1 MKRDSL
7 FFKQAELMLRVI
19 PYVATE
25 KCFALKGGTAINF
38 FLRNMPRLSVDID
51 LTYLPLESRDTSL
64 QKMSEAL
71 GRIADAIRRANKS
84 FRVQESRASKR
95 IIKLFVNNG
104 SEQITIEPNEVIRG
118 AVYEAR
124 ELSVSPAVEEAF
136 ELSAAIQV
144 LSVPDLYGGKL
155 CAALDRQHPRDIF
168 DVKLLLENEGISSEI
183 RRAFVVYLAS
193 HDRPINEL
201 INPPRKDMR
210 EIHDR
215 EFVGMTT
222 EPISY
227 TELEKIRDR
236 YIEMLTKD
244 LSQEERQFLVS
255 IKMMTPN
262 WRLLGLEGI
271 EKLPAIQWKL
281 LNIGKM
287 NKKKH
292 AESLLLLK
300 TKLGV

>member
-7 FFKQAELMLRVI
+7 FFKQAELMLRII

-38 FLRNMPRLSVDID
+38 FLRDMPRLSVDID
-51 LTYLPLESRDTSL
+51 LTYLPLENRDTSL
-64 QKMSEAL
+64 QKMSDAL
-71 GRIADAIRRANKS
+71 ERIAVAIRKANRTLK
-84 FRVQESRASKR
+84 VQESRAGKR
-95 IIKLFVNNG
+95 IAKLFVNNG
-104 SEQITIEPNEVIRG
+104 SEQIAIEPNEVIRG
-118 AVYEAR
+118 AIYKAS
-124 ELSVSPAVEEAF
+124 ELSVSPTVEETF

-144 LSVPDLYGGKL
+144 LSIPDLYGGKL

-168 DVKLLLENEGISSEI
+168 DVKLLLENEGITDEI
-183 RRAFVVYLAS
+183 RQAFVVYLAS

-201 INPPRKDMR
+201 IDPHRKNVR
-210 EIHDR
+210 QIHDR

-227 TELEKIRDR
+227 EELEKVRER
-236 YIEMLTKD
+236 YIEILKRDLTQD
-244 LSQEERQFLVS
+244 ERQFLVS
-255 IKMMTPN
+255 VKTMNPD
-262 WRLLGLEGI
+262 WKLLCLEGI

-287 NKKKH
+287 SKKKH
-292 AESLLLLK
+292 AQSLSLLK
-300 TKLGV
+300 AKLGV

>member
-51 LTYLPLESRDTSL
+51 LTYLPLESRDVSL
-64 QKMSEAL
+64 HNMSEAL
-71 GRIADAIRRANKS
+71 DRIAIAIRKANRS
-84 FRVQESRASKR
+84 FKVQESQSGKR
-95 IIKLFVNNG
+95 IVKLFVNNG

-118 AVYEAR
+118 AVSGAR

-144 LSVPDLYGGKL
+144 LSIPDLYGGKL
-155 CAALDRQHPRDIF
+155 CAALDRQHPRDMF
-168 DVKLLLENEGISSEI
+168 DVKLLLEHEGITAKI
-183 RRAFVVYLAS
+183 RQAFVVYLAS

-201 INPPRKDMR
+201 IDPSRKDMR

-222 EPISY
+222 DPISY
-227 TELEKIRDR
+227 KELEKIRER
-236 YIEMLTKD
+236 YIEILKKE
-244 LSQEERQFLVS
+244 LSLDERQFLVS
-255 IKMMTPN
+255 IKTMNPDWT
-262 WRLLGLEGI
+262 LLGLEGI

-281 LNIGKM
+281 LNIAKM
-287 NKKKH
+287 SKKKH
-292 AESLLLLK
+292 AESLSLLK